1 MRYISKLLAKLLRK
15 ALSVFRTICDR
26 SYSLWYAVQLKD
38 CGKGFRISTNSVIL
52 APQNIVIGENF
63 ASMDNLYM
71 YGNGGEIIVGDNVS
85 ANTNVQIGA
94 SGGRIIIGN
103 NVLIAPN
110 VVIRAADHGIKAST
124 LIRDQPHTPGVIC
137 IEDDVWI
144 GSNAVITSN
153 VTLRKGTIVGAG
165 AVVTKSTEPY
175 SIVGGVP
182 ARKIAQ
188 RL

>member
-1 MRYISKLLAKLLRK
+1 MYRLAQ
-15 ALSVFRTICDR
+15 A
-26 SYSLWYAVQLKD
+26 
-38 CGKGFRISTNSVIL
+38 
-52 APQNIVIGENF
+52 
-63 ASMDNLYM
+63 
-71 YGNGGEIIVGDNVS
+71 GGGIY
-85 ANTNVQIGA
+85 
-94 SGGRIIIGN
+94 IGN

-124 LIRDQPHTPGVIC
+124 LIRDQPHRPGVIC

-153 VTLRKGTIVGAG
+153 VTLRKGTVVGAG

-182 ARKIAQ
+182 ARKISQ
-188 RL
+188 RF